1 MKKKTREREKERKS
15 ERERGEGRESQ
26 TERVG
31 ERRQYD
37 CVNYVERC
45 KGNKTKR
52 STPRPSH
59 PTSVVV
65 CGSGVVT

>member
-1 MKKKTREREKERKS
+1 MKERQKDNKS
-15 ERERGEGRESQ
+15 ERERDAESD
-26 TERVG
+26 RVG

-45 KGNKTKR
+45 KENKTKR
-52 STPRPSH
+52 STPRSSH